1 MYIHPK
7 CADASDA
14 EVFAAMREFPFAT
27 LVTTDADGRLVAS
40 HIPLEATQDEEG
52 TLVLFGHVAK
62 RNPQW
67 RVLDPAREVLVIF
80 NGPNAYISPRW
91 YHRPTAPTW
100 NYIAIQVRGRVEM
113 LDDVEAVRGIVTRQI
128 EIHERAAEP
137 FTIAGVPSGELEV
150 DLRAIVGVRI
160 TATSIQAG
168 FKLSQPSDDSEYA
181 NLIAQLSEGT
191 LIDRAT
197 AEVMRKRRMSQKQ

>member
-1 MYIHPK
+1 MYTHPK
-7 CADASDA
+7 CRDASEA
-14 EVFAAMREFPFAT
+14 EIFAAMREFPFAT
-27 LVTTDADGRLVAS
+27 LVTTDAEGRLVAS
-40 HIPLEATQDEEG
+40 HIPLEATHGEDG

-91 YHRPTAPTW
+91 YHKPTAPTW

-113 LDDVEAVRGIVTRQI
+113 LDDVELVRGIVRRQI
-128 EIHERAAEP
+128 EIHEAGAAEP
-137 FTIAGVPSGELEV
+137 FTIGGVPPDELEI

-160 TATSIQAG
+160 TATGIEAG
-168 FKLSQPSDDSEYA
+168 FKLSQPSDDAEYA
-181 NLIAQLSEGT
+181 NLIDRLNEGT
-191 LIDRAT
+191 LLDRAT
-197 AEVMRKRRMSQKQ
+197 AAVMKRRRQ